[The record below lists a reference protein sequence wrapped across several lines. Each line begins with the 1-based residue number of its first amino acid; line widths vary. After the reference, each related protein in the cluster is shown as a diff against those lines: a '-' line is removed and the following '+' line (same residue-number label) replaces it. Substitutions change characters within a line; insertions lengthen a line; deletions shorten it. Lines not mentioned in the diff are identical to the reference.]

1 MDMGTRRQGPIGCL
15 SAIWRACILLLSG
28 VQALDFQF
36 NQQEPSGEPLVSS
49 FFGVPGTNAT
59 FDYVVIGGGTAG
71 LAVATRLA
79 AANLSVAVI
88 EAGGFYELDNSNLS
102 VVPGYATYFTG
113 SAPDNFQPLV
123 DWGIA
128 TTEQKVSMQC
138 HESSTTP
145 ANQLQGAFNRK
156 FHYARGKTL
165 GGSSA
170 RNYFLYHRPTVDS
183 MQQWADLVG
192 DQSWAWDNL
201 LPYYKKSVHYTP
213 FKESMYTN
221 SSNPQNLEAFLPEG
235 EPLEVSYSNAVNPFG
250 TWIRKAFADVGLPQI
265 DGLSSGHLLGAAY
278 APFTIDPKT
287 GYRSSS
293 ESAYLQSALNN
304 HLSPIV
310 YHGTLATETLFDGEK
325 ATGVKALTAGTY
337 ETPGKNFTL
346 SARKEVILS
355 AGTFQSPQLLMVS
368 GIGNC
373 TELADLGIDCKVDLP
388 GVGQNMWD
396 HLIFGSTHAVNVNT
410 ASTSLNNA
418 TLAAILKQVYLESG
432 SGPLSTFGPGYYGWE
447 KLPTGYRENL
457 SSASVAALDRNFPPD
472 WPEIEWLPQGGYSG
486 RGLNKQQADPR
497 DGRNY
502 ATLAT
507 ALVAPLS
514 RGTVKLASPYMWDL
528 PLVNPAW
535 LTNEADMELAV
546 QAFRRGRQ
554 IWQVLVDM
562 GVAHVEEVFPGL
574 NVSSDAETRDY
585 IAYSLSTVYHA
596 ACTCKMGKSSDKMA
610 VVDSKACV
618 HGVQGLRVVDA
629 SAFPILPPGHP
640 QSTIYAFAEKIAHS
654 IITGG

>member
-1 MDMGTRRQGPIGCL
+1 
-15 SAIWRACILLLSG
+15 
-28 VQALDFQF
+28 
-36 NQQEPSGEPLVSS
+36 
-49 FFGVPGTNAT
+49 
-59 FDYVVIGGGTAG
+59 
-71 LAVATRLA
+71 
-79 AANLSVAVI
+79 
-88 EAGGFYELDNSNLS
+88 
-102 VVPGYATYFTG
+102 
-113 SAPDNFQPLV
+113 
-123 DWGIA
+123 
-128 TTEQKVSMQC
+128 
-138 HESSTTP
+138 
-145 ANQLQGAFNRK
+145 
-156 FHYARGKTL
+156 
-165 GGSSA
+165 
-170 RNYFLYHRPTVDS
+170 

-213 FKESMYTN
+213 FNESMYTN
-221 SSNPQNLEAFLPEG
+221 SSNPQDPKAFLPEG
-235 EPLEVSYSNAVNPFG
+235 GPLEVSYSNAVDPFG
-250 TWIRKAFADVGLPQI
+250 TWIRRAFADVGLPQI
-265 DGLSSGHLLGAAY
+265 NGLSSGHLLGAAY
-278 APFTIDPKT
+278 APFTVDPKT

-304 HLSPIV
+304 HLGPIV
-310 YHGTLATETLFDGEK
+310 YRSTLATEITFDGER

-337 ETPGKNFTL
+337 GTPGKNYTL
-346 SARKEVILS
+346 SARKGVILS

-373 TELADLGIDCKVDLP
+373 TELADLGIDCKVNLP

-410 ASTSLNNA
+410 ASASLNNA

-432 SGPLSTFGPGYYGWE
+432 GGPLSTFGPGYYGWE
-447 KLPTGYRENL
+447 KLPKGYRENL
-457 SSASVAALDRNFPPD
+457 SNSSIAALDSNFPPD

-486 RGLNKQQADPR
+486 RALNKQEADPR

-528 PLVNPAW
+528 LPVNPAW
-535 LTNEADMELAV
+535 LTNEADIELSV

-554 IWQVLVDM
+554 IWQVLVDT
-562 GVAHVEEVFPGL
+562 GVAHQEEAYPGL
-574 NVSSDAETRDY
+574 NVSSDAEIRDY

-596 ACTCKMGKSSDKMA
+596 ACTYKMGKSSDEMA

>member
-1 MDMGTRRQGPIGCL
+1 MDMGTRRRDLIGCL
-15 SAIWRACILLLSG
+15 SASWRACILLLSG
-28 VQALDFQF
+28 AQAIDFQF
-36 NQQEPSGEPLVSS
+36 NQREPSGKPLVSS

-59 FDYVVIGGGTAG
+59 FDYVVVGGGTAG
-71 LAVATRLA
+71 LAIATRLA
-79 AANLSVAVI
+79 AANLGVAVI

-113 SAPDNFQPLV
+113 SAPDKFQPLV

-128 TTEQKVSMQC
+128 TTEQKVSIQC
-138 HESSTTP
+138 
-145 ANQLQGAFNRK
+145 
-156 FHYARGKTL
+156 
-165 GGSSA
+165 GSSA

-183 MQQWADLVG
+183 MQQWADLVR
-192 DQSWAWDNL
+192 DQSWAWDKL

-213 FKESMYTN
+213 INESMYTN
-221 SSNPQNLEAFLPEG
+221 SSNPQDPEAFLPEG
-235 EPLEVSYSNAVNPFG
+235 GPLEVSYSNAVDPFG
-250 TWIRKAFADVGLPQI
+250 TWLRRAFADVGLPQI
-265 DGLSSGHLLGAAY
+265 DGLSSGHLLEAAY
-278 APFTIDPKT
+278 APFTVDPKT

-304 HLSPIV
+304 HLGPIV
-310 YHGTLATETLFDGEK
+310 YHSTLATDILFDGEK
-325 ATGVKALTAGTY
+325 ATGVKVLTAGTY
-337 ETPGKNFTL
+337 GTPGKNCTL

-355 AGTFQSPQLLMVS
+355 AGAFQSPQLLVVS

-373 TELADLGIDCKVDLP
+373 TELVDLGIVCKVNLP

-396 HLIFGSTHAVNVNT
+396 HPIFGSTHAVNVNT

-432 SGPLSTFGPGYYGWE
+432 GGPLSTFGPGYYGWK
-447 KLPTGYRENL
+447 KLPKGYRKNL
-457 SSASVAALDRNFPPD
+457 SSSSIAALDSNFPPD
-472 WPEIEWLPQGGYSG
+472 WPEIEWLPQRGYSG
-486 RGLNKQQADPR
+486 RALNKQEADPR

-514 RGTVKLASPYMWDL
+514 RGTVKLPSPYMWDL

-535 LTNEADMELAV
+535 LTNEADVELAV
-546 QAFRRGRQ
+546 QDFRRGRQ

-562 GVAHVEEVFPGL
+562 DVAHQEEVYPGL
-574 NVSSDAETRDY
+574 NVSSDAEIRDY

-596 ACTCKMGKSSDKMA
+596 ACTCKMGKSSDRMA

-654 IITGG
+654 IVTGE

>member
-1 MDMGTRRQGPIGCL
+1 
-15 SAIWRACILLLSG
+15 
-28 VQALDFQF
+28 
-36 NQQEPSGEPLVSS
+36 
-49 FFGVPGTNAT
+49 
-59 FDYVVIGGGTAG
+59 
-71 LAVATRLA
+71 
-79 AANLSVAVI
+79 
-88 EAGGFYELDNSNLS
+88 
-102 VVPGYATYFTG
+102 
-113 SAPDNFQPLV
+113 
-123 DWGIA
+123 
-128 TTEQKVSMQC
+128 
-138 HESSTTP
+138 
-145 ANQLQGAFNRK
+145 
-156 FHYARGKTL
+156 
-165 GGSSA
+165 
-170 RNYFLYHRPTVDS
+170 

-192 DQSWAWDNL
+192 DQSWTWDNL

-213 FKESMYTN
+213 FNESMYTN
-221 SSNPQNLEAFLPEG
+221 SSNPQDPEAFLPEG
-235 EPLEVSYSNAVNPFG
+235 GPLEVSYSNAVDPFG
-250 TWIRKAFADVGLPQI
+250 TWLRRAFADVGLPQI
-265 DGLSSGHLLGAAY
+265 EGLSSGHLLGAAY

-293 ESAYLQSALNN
+293 ESAYLQSALNR
-304 HLSPIV
+304 HSAPIIC
-310 YHGTLATETLFDGEK
+310 HGTLAIEILFDREK

-337 ETPGKNFTL
+337 GAPGKNYTL
-346 SARKEVILS
+346 SAREGVILS
-355 AGTFQSPQLLMVS
+355 AGAFQSPQLLMVS

-373 TELADLGIDCKVDLP
+373 TELEDLGVDCKVNLP

-396 HLIFGSTHAVNVNT
+396 THAVNVNT

-418 TLAAILKQVYLESG
+418 TLAAILKQIYLESG
-432 SGPLSTFGPGYYGWE
+432 DGPLSTFGPGYYGWE
-447 KLPTGYRENL
+447 KLPKGYRENL
-457 SSASVAALDRNFPPD
+457 SNSSIAALDSNFSPD

-486 RGLNKQQADPR
+486 RALNKQEADPR

-535 LTNEADMELAV
+535 LTTEADIELAV

-562 GVAHVEEVFPGL
+562 GVAHQEEVYPGL
-574 NVSSDAETRDY
+574 NVSSDAEIRDY

-596 ACTCKMGKSSDKMA
+596 ACTCKMSKSSDRMA

-654 IITGG
+654 IVTGE

>member
-1 MDMGTRRQGPIGCL
+1 MLTASKNHVSFPSG
-15 SAIWRACILLLSG
+15 IWRVSILLLSG

-49 FFGVPGTNAT
+49 YFGVPGTNAS
-59 FDYVVIGGGTAG
+59 FDYVVVGGGTAG
-71 LAVATRLA
+71 LAIATRLA

-88 EAGGFYELDNSNLS
+88 KAGGFYELDNSNLS

-128 TTEQKVSMQC
+128 TTEQK
-138 HESSTTP
+138 
-145 ANQLQGAFNRK
+145 GAFNRR

-192 DQSWAWDNL
+192 DQSWTWDSL

-213 FKESMYTN
+213 FDESIYTN
-221 SSNPQNLEAFLPEG
+221 SSNPQDPEAFLPEG
-235 EPLEVSYSNAVNPFG
+235 GPLEVSYSNAVDPFG
-250 TWIRKAFADVGLPQI
+250 TWIRRAFADVGLPQI

-287 GYRSSS
+287 NYRSSS
-293 ESAYLQSALNN
+293 ESAYLQSALNDR
-304 HLSPIV
+304 LAPV
-310 YHGTLATETLFDGEK
+310 TYHSTLATELLFDGVK
-325 ATGVKALTAGTY
+325 AIGVKALTAGTY
-337 ETPGKNFTL
+337 GTPGKSYTL

-373 TELADLGIDCKVDLP
+373 TELGDLGIECKVNLP

-396 HLIFGSTHAVNVNT
+396 HPIFGSTHAVNVNT

-418 TLAAILKQVYLESG
+418 TLAAVLKQIYLESG
-432 SGPLSTFGPGYYGWE
+432 GGSLSTFGPGYYGWE
-447 KLPTGYRENL
+447 KLPKGYRKNL
-457 SSASVAALDRNFPPD
+457 SNSSVAALDSNFAPD

-486 RGLNKQQADPR
+486 RGLNKQEADPR

-502 ATLAT
+502 ATLAA

-528 PLVNPAW
+528 PLVDPAW
-535 LTNEADMELAV
+535 LTNEADIELAV

-562 GVAHVEEVFPGL
+562 GVAHQEEAYPGL
-574 NVSSDAETRDY
+574 NVSTDAEIRDY
-585 IAYSLSTVYHA
+585 VAYSLSTVYHA
-596 ACTCKMGKSSDKMA
+596 ACTCKMGKRSDMMA

-618 HGVQGLRVVDA
+618 YGVQGLRVVDA

-640 QSTIYAFAEKIAHS
+640 QSTIYAFAEKIAQS
-654 IITGG
+654 IITGDQ

>member
-1 MDMGTRRQGPIGCL
+1 MSRQRRNHVSSL
-15 SAIWRACILLLSG
+15 SGIWRVCILLLSG
-28 VQALDFQF
+28 VQAFDFQF

-49 FFGVPGTNAT
+49 FFGVPGTNAS
-59 FDYVVIGGGTAG
+59 FDYVVVGGGTAG
-71 LAVATRLA
+71 LAIATRLA

-128 TTEQKVSMQC
+128 TTEQK
-138 HESSTTP
+138 
-145 ANQLQGAFNRK
+145 GALNRR

-192 DQSWAWDNL
+192 DQSWTWDNL

-213 FKESMYTN
+213 FNESMYTN
-221 SSNPQNLEAFLPEG
+221 SSNPQDPEAFLPEG
-235 EPLEVSYSNAVNPFG
+235 GPLKVSYFNAVDPFG
-250 TWIRKAFADVGLPQI
+250 TWIRRAFAVVGLPQI

-293 ESAYLQSALNN
+293 ESAYLQSALNDR
-304 HLSPIV
+304 LAPV
-310 YHGTLATETLFDGEK
+310 TYHSTLATEILFNSGK
-325 ATGVKALTAGTY
+325 AIGVKALTAGTY
-337 ETPGKNFTL
+337 GTPGKNYTL

-373 TELADLGIDCKVDLP
+373 TELADLGINCKVNLP

-396 HLIFGSTHAVNVNT
+396 HPIFGSTHAVNVNT

-418 TLAAILKQVYLESG
+418 TLAAVLKQVYLESG
-432 SGPLSTFGPGYYGWE
+432 GGPLSTFGPGYYGWE
-447 KLPTGYRENL
+447 KLPKGYRKNL
-457 SSASVAALDRNFPPD
+457 SNSSVAAL
-472 WPEIEWLPQGGYSG
+472 ES
-486 RGLNKQQADPR
+486 
-497 DGRNY
+497 NY
-502 ATLAT
+502 ATLAA

-514 RGTVKLASPYMWDL
+514 RGNVKLASPYMWDL
-528 PLVNPAW
+528 PLVDPAW

-546 QAFRRGRQ
+546 QAFCRGRQ

-562 GVAHVEEVFPGL
+562 GVANQEEAYPGL
-574 NVSSDAETRDY
+574 NVSTDAEIRDY

-596 ACTCKMGKSSDKMA
+596 ACTCKMGKRSDTMA

-618 HGVQGLRVVDA
+618 YGVQGLRVVDA

-640 QSTIYAFAEKIAHS
+640 QSTIYAFAEKIAQS
-654 IITGG
+654 IITGD

>member
-1 MDMGTRRQGPIGCL
+1 MDSQRHEPAGSL
-15 SAIWRACILLLSG
+15 LAIWNAFILLLSG
-28 VQALDFQF
+28 VQALDYQF
-36 NQQEPSGEPLVSS
+36 NQQAPSGEPLISS

-59 FDYVVIGGGTAG
+59 FDYVVVGGGTAG
-71 LAVATRLA
+71 LTIATRLA

-123 DWGIA
+123 DWAIA
-128 TTEQKVSMQC
+128 TTEQKVPMQC
-138 HESSTTP
+138 
-145 ANQLQGAFNRK
+145 
-156 FHYARGKTL
+156 
-165 GGSSA
+165 GSSA

-192 DQSWAWDNL
+192 DQSWAWDKL

-213 FKESMYTN
+213 INESMYTN
-221 SSNPQNLEAFLPEG
+221 SSNPQDPEAFLPEG
-235 EPLEVSYSNAVNPFG
+235 GPLEVSYSNAVDPFG

-265 DGLSSGHLLGAAY
+265 NGLSSGHLLGAAY
-278 APFTIDPKT
+278 APFTIDPQT

-293 ESAYLQSALNN
+293 ESAYLQSALNR
-304 HLSPIV
+304 HSAPII
-310 YHGTLATETLFDGEK
+310 YHGTLATEILFDGEK

-337 ETPGKNFTL
+337 GRPGKNYTL

-355 AGTFQSPQLLMVS
+355 AGAFQSPQLLMVS

-373 TELADLGIDCKVDLP
+373 TELVDLGIDCKVNLP

-396 HLIFGSTHAVNVNT
+396 HPIFGSTHAVNVNT

-432 SGPLSTFGPGYYGWE
+432 GGPLSTFGPGYYGWE
-447 KLPTGYRENL
+447 KLPKGYREHL
-457 SSASVAALDRNFPPD
+457 SSSSVAALDSNFPPD

-486 RGLNKQQADPR
+486 RALNKQEADPR

-535 LTNEADMELAV
+535 LTNEADIALSV

-562 GVAHVEEVFPGL
+562 GVAHQAEVYPGL
-574 NVSSDAETRDY
+574 NVSSDAEIRDY
-585 IAYSLSTVYHA
+585 IAYASSTVYHA

-610 VVDSKACV
+610 VVDSSACV
-618 HGVQGLRVVDA
+618 YGVRGLRVVDA

>member
-1 MDMGTRRQGPIGCL
+1 MSRQRRNHVSSL
-15 SAIWRACILLLSG
+15 SGIWRVCILLLSG
-28 VQALDFQF
+28 VQAFDFQF

-49 FFGVPGTNAT
+49 FFGVPGTNAS
-59 FDYVVIGGGTAG
+59 FDYVVVGGGTAG
-71 LAVATRLA
+71 LAIATRLA

-113 SAPDNFQPLV
+113 SAPDNFQPL
-123 DWGIA
+123 
-128 TTEQKVSMQC
+128 
-138 HESSTTP
+138 
-145 ANQLQGAFNRK
+145 LQGALNRR

-192 DQSWAWDNL
+192 DQSWTWDNL

-213 FKESMYTN
+213 FNESMYTN
-221 SSNPQNLEAFLPEG
+221 SSNPQDPEAFLPEG
-235 EPLEVSYSNAVNPFG
+235 GPLEVSYSNAVDPFG
-250 TWIRKAFADVGLPQI
+250 TWIRRAFADVGLPQI
-265 DGLSSGHLLGAAY
+265 DGLSSGNLLGAAY

-293 ESAYLQSALNN
+293 ESAYLQSALND
-304 HLSPIV
+304 HLAPVI
-310 YHGTLATETLFDGEK
+310 YHSTLATEILFDGVK
-325 ATGVKALTAGTY
+325 AIGVKALTAGTY
-337 ETPGKNFTL
+337 GTPGKNYTL

-368 GIGNC
+368 SIGNC
-373 TELADLGIDCKVDLP
+373 TELAHLEIDCKVDLP

-396 HLIFGSTHAVNVNT
+396 HPIFGSTHAVNVNT

-418 TLAAILKQVYLESG
+418 TLAAVLKQVYLESG
-432 SGPLSTFGPGYYGWE
+432 GGPLSTFGPGYYSWE
-447 KLPTGYRENL
+447 KLPKGYRKNL
-457 SSASVAALDRNFPPD
+457 SNSSVAALDSNFAPD

-486 RGLNKQQADPR
+486 RGLNKQEADPR

-502 ATLAT
+502 ATLAA
-507 ALVAPLS
+507 ALVAPLF
-514 RGTVKLASPYMWDL
+514 RGNVKLASPYMWDL
-528 PLVNPAW
+528 PLVDPAW

-562 GVAHVEEVFPGL
+562 GVANQEEAYPGL
-574 NVSSDAETRDY
+574 NVSTDAEIRDY

-596 ACTCKMGKSSDKMA
+596 ACTCKMGKRSDTMA

-618 HGVQGLRVVDA
+618 YGVQGLRVVDA

-640 QSTIYAFAEKIAHS
+640 QSTIYAFAEKIAQS
-654 IITGG
+654 IITGD

>member
-1 MDMGTRRQGPIGCL
+1 MGTQRQDLVGCL
-15 SAIWRACILLLSG
+15 LAICRACILLVSG

-36 NQQEPSGEPLVSS
+36 NQQEPSGKPLISS
-49 FFGVPGTNAT
+49 FFGVPGINAT
-59 FDYVVIGGGTAG
+59 FDYVVVGGGTAG
-71 LAVATRLA
+71 LAIATRLA

-113 SAPDNFQPLV
+113 SAPGNFQPLV

-128 TTEQKVSMQC
+128 TTEQKVC
-138 HESSTTP
+138 IH
-145 ANQLQGAFNRK
+145 AA
-156 FHYARGKTL
+156 
-165 GGSSA
+165 SSA
-170 RNYFLYHRPTVDS
+170 RNYFLYHQPTVDS

-192 DQSWAWDNL
+192 DQSWAWDSL
-201 LPYYKKSVHYTP
+201 HPYYKKSVHYTP
-213 FKESMYTN
+213 FNESMYTN
-221 SSNPQNLEAFLPEG
+221 SSNPQDPEAFRPEG
-235 EPLEVSYSNAVNPFG
+235 GPLEVSYSNAVDPFG

-304 HLSPIV
+304 NLAPV
-310 YHGTLATETLFDGEK
+310 TYHSTLATEILFNRAK
-325 ATGVKALTAGTY
+325 AIGVKALTAGTY
-337 ETPGKNFTL
+337 GTPGKNYTL
-346 SARKEVILS
+346 NARKEVILS

-373 TELADLGIDCKVDLP
+373 TELKDLGIDCKVKLP

-396 HLIFGSTHAVNVNT
+396 HPIFGSTHAVKVNT

-418 TLAAILKQVYLESG
+418 TLAAILKQVYLKSG
-432 SGPLSTFGPGYYGWE
+432 GGPLSTFGPGYYGWE
-447 KLPTGYRENL
+447 KLPPGYRENL
-457 SSASVAALDRNFPPD
+457 SSSSVAALDSHFPPD

-486 RGLNKQQADPR
+486 RGLNKQEADPR

-502 ATLAT
+502 ATLAA

-514 RGTVKLASPYMWDL
+514 RGTVKLASPHMWDL
-528 PLVNPAW
+528 PLVDPAW
-535 LTNEADMELAV
+535 LTNEADIELAV

-554 IWQVLVDM
+554 IWQVLVDL
-562 GVAHVEEVFPGL
+562 GVAHQEEVYPGL
-574 NVSSDAETRDY
+574 NVSSDAEIRDY

-596 ACTCKMGKSSDKMA
+596 ACTCKMGKSSDRMA

-618 HGVQGLRVVDA
+618 YGVRGLRVVDA

-654 IITGG
+654 IITGN

>member
-1 MDMGTRRQGPIGCL
+1 MWL
-15 SAIWRACILLLSG
+15 
-28 VQALDFQF
+28 
-36 NQQEPSGEPLVSS
+36 
-49 FFGVPGTNAT
+49 
-59 FDYVVIGGGTAG
+59 
-71 LAVATRLA
+71 LAVAPQVLQSPQDWPPQISAWQSLKQA
-79 AANLSVAVI
+79 AFMSLTTATSAL
-88 EAGGFYELDNSNLS
+88 YLDKLL
-102 VVPGYATYFTG
+102 TIITG
-113 SAPDNFQPLV
+113 SAPDNFQPLI

-128 TTEQKVSMQC
+128 TTEQK
-138 HESSTTP
+138 
-145 ANQLQGAFNRK
+145 GAFNRR
-156 FHYARGKTL
+156 FHYSRGKTL

-170 RNYFLYHRPTVDS
+170 RNNFLYHRPTVDS

-213 FKESMYTN
+213 FNESMYTN
-221 SSNPQNLEAFLPEG
+221 LSNPQDPEAFLPKG
-235 EPLEVSYSNAVNPFG
+235 GPLEVSYSNAVDPFG
-250 TWIRKAFADVGLPQI
+250 TWIRRAFADVGLPQI

-287 GYRSSS
+287 GYRSYS
-293 ESAYLQSALNN
+293 ESAFLQSALNS
-304 HLSPIV
+304 HLGPIT
-310 YHGTLATETLFDGEK
+310 YHSTLATEILFDGTK

-337 ETPGKNFTL
+337 GTPGKNYTL

-355 AGTFQSPQLLMVS
+355 AGAFQSPQLLMVS
-368 GIGNC
+368 VN
-373 TELADLGIDCKVDLP
+373 LP
-388 GVGQNMWD
+388 DVGQNLWD
-396 HLIFGSTHAVNVNT
+396 HPIFGSTHAVNVNT

-418 TLAAILKQVYLESG
+418 TLAAVLKQVYLETG
-432 SGPLSTFGPGYYGWE
+432 GGPLSTFGPGYYGWE
-447 KLPTGYRENL
+447 KLPKGYRENL
-457 SSASVAALDRNFPPD
+457 SSSSVAALDSSFPPD

-486 RGLNKQQADPR
+486 RGLNKQEADPR

-528 PLVNPAW
+528 PLVDPAW

-554 IWQVLVDM
+554 IWQILVDM
-562 GVAHVEEVFPGL
+562 GVAHQEEVYPGL
-574 NVSSDAETRDY
+574 NVSSDAEIRDY

-596 ACTCKMGKSSDKMA
+596 ACTCKMGKRSDTMA

-618 HGVQGLRVVDA
+618 YGVQGLRVVDA

-654 IITGG
+654 IISGE